1 LGLWVLIGF
10 FVDYKKI
17 AFSGKELVV
26 DGQGRAQRMAQLEAK
41 LPSRQSVL
49 THAITWISR
58 LFPHGLTLFP
68 SHSFVFTWLG
78 ESDAK
83 PSGLVGIFIALRLGQ
98 VPTRKAEQEK

>member
-41 LPSRQSVL
+41 RSCRQSVL
-49 THAITWISR
+49 THAITWISW
-58 LFPHGLTLFP
+58 LFPHGLALFP
-68 SHSFVFTWLG
+68 SHSFVFAWLG

-83 PSGLVGIFIALRLGQ
+83 PSGLVGFSACEGLGTQALA
-98 VPTRKAEQEK
+98 KN